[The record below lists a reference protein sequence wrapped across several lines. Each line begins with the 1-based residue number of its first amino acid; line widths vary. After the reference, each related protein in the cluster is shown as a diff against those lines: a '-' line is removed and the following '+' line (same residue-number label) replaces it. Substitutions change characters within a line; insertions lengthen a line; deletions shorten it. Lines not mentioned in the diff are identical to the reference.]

1 MSRITLQDN
10 FLTCIE
16 KLVEGNPGA
25 IEAIITVSEVYEKI
39 DPDSAFGVLSPLFAL
54 DSHEIYGSNIYIL
67 YNDKC
72 KRDPRKFILLLR
84 AVQLGL
90 FSERKLQ
97 EMAADQMYKIN
108 LTEEEWE
115 KIDKEVCEILPD
127 FEKNNS

>member
-1 MSRITLQDN
+1 MSKITLQDN
-10 FLTCIE
+10 YLTCIE

-25 IEAIITVSEVYEKI
+25 VKAIRSVSEVYEQI
-39 DPDSAFGVLSPLFAL
+39 DPDSAFGVLSPLLAL
-54 DSHEIYGSNIYIL
+54 DSHEIYGSSIYVL

-72 KRDPRKFILLLR
+72 KNDPRKFILLLR

-97 EMAADQMYKIN
+97 EMAADQMYEIN

-115 KIDKEVCEILPD
+115 KIDKEVCETLPD
-127 FEKNNS
+127 FQKNNS